1 MQLAYEPLPRA
12 FYARDTVRV
21 ARDLL
26 GKLLVRVM
34 DGKVLSGMI
43 VETEAYTAD
52 DPASHA
58 YKGMSKRNRV
68 MFGDVGYAYI
78 YFIYGNHYCLNVVA
92 KDPSV
97 SAGAV
102 LIRALEPVDGIEVMV
117 RVRGGKHT
125 GADKVTTGPG
135 RLTRALSIT
144 KEYNGM
150 DLTTKGPLYIAYYN
164 SIEDEHVLATSRI
177 GISKA
182 RDRLWRFIVK
192 GNRYISKE

>member
-1 MQLAYEPLPRA
+1 MQLGYEPLPRA

-21 ARDLL
+21 AKDLL
-26 GKLLVRVM
+26 GKLLVRVI

-43 VETEAYTAD
+43 VETEAYTTD

-58 YKGMSKRNRV
+58 YKGISKRNRV
-68 MFGDVGYAYI
+68 MFGDVGYAYV

-92 KDPSV
+92 KDLSM

-102 LIRALEPVDGIEVMV
+102 LIRALEPVDGIEVMIRNSNSINV
-117 RVRGGKHT
+117 
-125 GADKVTTGPG
+125 DKVTSGPG
-135 RLTRALSIT
+135 RLTRALLIS
-144 KEYNGM
+144 KEYNGI
-150 DLTTKGPLYIAYYN
+150 DLTVRGPLYIADYT
-164 SIEDEHVLATSRI
+164 SIDDMHIIATSRI

-192 GNRYISKE
+192 GNRYLSKE

>member
-1 MQLAYEPLPRA
+1 MQLGYEPLPRA

-21 ARDLL
+21 AKDLL
-26 GKLLVRVM
+26 GKLLVRVI

-58 YKGMSKRNRV
+58 YKGISKRNRV
-68 MFGDVGYAYI
+68 MFGDVGYAYV

-92 KDPSV
+92 KDLSM

-102 LIRALEPVDGIEVMV
+102 LIRALEPVDGIEVMIRNSNSINV
-117 RVRGGKHT
+117 
-125 GADKVTTGPG
+125 DKVTSGPG
-135 RLTRALSIT
+135 RLTRALLIS
-144 KEYNGM
+144 KEYNGI
-150 DLTTKGPLYIAYYN
+150 DLTVRGPLYIADYT
-164 SIEDEHVLATSRI
+164 SIDDMHIIATSRI

-192 GNRYISKE
+192 GNRYLSKE